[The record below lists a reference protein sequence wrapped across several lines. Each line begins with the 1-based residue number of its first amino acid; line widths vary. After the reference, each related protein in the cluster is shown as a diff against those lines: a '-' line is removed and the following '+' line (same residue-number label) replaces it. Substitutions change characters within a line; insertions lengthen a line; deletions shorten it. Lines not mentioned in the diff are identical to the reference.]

1 MIEADGSNGGSETD
15 HQTNHQLKS
24 SSTYYFIIIEKE
36 EIDVS
41 ESYSDSRAPHASVFI
56 ALFN

>member
-36 EIDVS
+36 EI
-41 ESYSDSRAPHASVFI
+41 EIGRAHV
-56 ALFN
+56 